1 MAGLTGGG
9 GLGQLAYNY
18 GYQRFDTTVMIVTI
32 VLIVILVQAIQWIG
46 DAVARRV
53 DHRSA
58 ATAGSKKSRRHE
70 PATVV
75 GV

>member
-1 MAGLTGGG
+1 MAGITGGG
-9 GLGQLAYNY
+9 GLGRLAYNY
-18 GYQRFDTTVMIVTI
+18 GFQRFDTTVMIVTI
-32 VLIVILVQAIQWIG
+32 VIMVILVQALQWIG

-58 ATAGSKKSRRHE
+58 ATAGSKKARRHE
-70 PATVV
+70 PATTI

>member
-1 MAGLTGGG
+1 
-9 GLGQLAYNY
+9 
-18 GYQRFDTTVMIVTI
+18 MIVTI
-32 VLIVILVQAIQWIG
+32 VIMVILVQALQWIG

-58 ATAGSKKSRRHE
+58 ATAGSKKARRHE
-70 PATVV
+70 PATTI